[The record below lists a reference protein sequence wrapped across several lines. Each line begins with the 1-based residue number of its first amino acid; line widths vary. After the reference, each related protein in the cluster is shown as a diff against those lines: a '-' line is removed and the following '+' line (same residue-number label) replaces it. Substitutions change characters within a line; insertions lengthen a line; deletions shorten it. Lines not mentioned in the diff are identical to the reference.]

1 MKKILVSICV
11 CMCATSFM
19 FAQTNSAKA
28 KTILDEVSATTKS
41 YSTISVDF
49 TFVHQTK
56 DEASTENKTSGTL
69 LLKGNKYVLQLF
81 GNKLFYNGKSLWTY
95 MIEEKEVVVSNV
107 DESSESSFNPAK
119 MLTIYEEGFKY
130 QFVQERFEQGRALQV
145 IDLFPKDLAKSEYS
159 RVRLSIDKDKKQIW
173 KIEYFAKDENTY
185 TITVVKYQTNLAVA
199 DADFVFDASKYPGVM
214 VIDER

>member
-1 MKKILVSICV
+1 ML
-11 CMCATSFM
+11 
-19 FAQTNSAKA
+19 AQTNSAKA

-69 LLKGNKYVLQLF
+69 LLKSNKYVLELF

-95 MIEEKEVVVSNV
+95 MMEEKEVVVSNV

-185 TITVVKYQTNLAVA
+185 TITVVKFQTNIAVA
-199 DADFVFDASKYPGVM
+199 DTDFVFDAAKYPGVM
-214 VIDER
+214 LIDER